1 MCPTDIRSFSP
12 LVIFPRPIIRLVIRL
27 FVLAPIMGGLSP
39 HAQAVVE
46 ARVNTA
52 SDPMLAA
59 IPENI
64 RNLVRPIGNPDSS
77 IVVIN
82 AQGGPFLSMEDEA
95 IQMLF
100 GKILDRALV
109 VNVEQVQTL
118 YPELFTAAPISF
130 EQAKAYESLSTAIL
144 SRVVDAFRAQPGK
157 KIYLVG
163 MSVGAFLQ
171 TNLLASYNPA
181 VDGYLLVVGR
191 LAMEEPFWSE
201 FAQGNNFQFLDG
213 IKIAPIIDEM
223 TTDDLS
229 DRNMNR
235 LAAGL
240 GYKRY
245 MDLLAEIDF
254 PPMIYVYGHLDERVG
269 RLTQPEIDFLTS
281 KKVTLFEEPGNHM
294 ETMRAVAGRMDALL
308 SLLEEK

>member
-1 MCPTDIRSFSP
+1 
-12 LVIFPRPIIRLVIRL
+12 
-27 FVLAPIMGGLSP
+27 MGGLSM
-39 HAQAVVE
+39 HAQAAEVAPAYTE
-46 ARVNTA
+46 A
-52 SDPMLAA
+52 DPMLAA

-130 EQAKAYESLSTAIL
+130 EQAKAYEGLSTAIL

-171 TNLLASYNPA
+171 TNLLASYNPP

-201 FAQGNNFQFLDG
+201 FAQGNNFQFIDG

-223 TTDDLS
+223 ITDDLS

-245 MDLLAEIDF
+245 MDLLAEIEF

-281 KKVTLFEEPGNHM
+281 KKVTVLEEPGNHM
-294 ETMRAVAGRMDALL
+294 ETMRAVADRMDAFL
-308 SLLEEK
+308 SQLEGK